1 MSAIRLR
8 MLPAEVLQKNIIDAQ
23 DAVGRIVQQLE
34 KPRDIPGENRDT
46 IVIIQGQR
54 RLHIGRKHAVVVE
67 QRRSRIISTINTVI
81 AMWMVKNH
89 AGIVISCGVMQWRRV
104 SLILGIGLKYSEQMW
119 KTEMK
124 L

>member
-34 KPRDIPGENRDT
+34 KPRDILGEDRDT

-67 QRRSRIISTINTVI
+67 QRRSRIINIINTVI
-81 AMWMVKNH
+81 VMWTAKNR
-89 AGIVISCGVMQWRRV
+89 AGIVTICGAMRWRRA
-104 SLILGIGLKYSEQMW
+104 E
-119 KTEMK
+119 
-124 L
+124 